1 MREADKNDTV
11 KFKNCHMQIMQP
23 FMIIADFE
31 TYTKQSK
38 KLKPYSFAMFTHCI
52 FHKEKNKLTQ
62 YTGDNALD
70 NFIDHLITHVNYIDK
85 SKAKGNPYSNLDV
98 CKSNI
103 EYPTCL
109 ICSKTIDT
117 KYNAHGY
124 KYYCKKTGNLLGFRH
139 QECREQK

>member
-11 KFKNCHMQIMQP
+11 KFKDYHMQIKQP

-31 TYTKQSK
+31 TYEKQSK
-38 KLKPYSFAMFTHCI
+38 ELKPYSLAMFTHCI
-52 FHKEKNKLTQ
+52 FDKQKNKLTQ

-70 NFIDHLITHVNYIDK
+70 NFFDHLITHVNYIDK
-85 SKAKGNPYSNLDV
+85 SKAKANPYSNSDV
-98 CKSNI
+98 YKSNI

-117 KYNAHGY
+117 KYNADGY
-124 KYYCKKTGNLLGFRH
+124 RYYCKKTGYLLGLRYLIM
-139 QECREQK
+139 